1 VIAHPAPD
9 HPPALGLGPAGGEA
23 GEPIRLRPILACE
36 SEALVH
42 DGISAAALRRA
53 QARISR
59 YDFNATTMKRVA
71 MHIIQRATA
80 TALVLCAAAFAMVSG
95 AAAQKL
101 SDRPITIIVP
111 YSPGTGPDILA
122 RLIGE
127 EIQSRWG
134 EPVAIDNKPGATGN
148 IGTQIA
154 ARAAPDGHTLLMTTN
169 PITANISLFKNVPY
183 DPVKSFAPVI
193 FVGTGTLAL
202 TIHPSIPANS
212 FAEFV
217 AYARSRPG
225 QIDFGSPGVGGPH
238 HLAME
243 LLKLMTRTDMRHI
256 PYRGSAGATNDLV
269 GGHVSVAFQSI
280 HVILPLAQSNQVRL
294 LAVASRERSRVA
306 PDLPTLQELGLAGFE
321 VDLWY
326 GILAPAGTPQDI
338 VERYNTAINAIL
350 RAPQVVEKLAK
361 QGLTT
366 GGGSPERFRDFIA
379 NDLAKWQKVV
389 NEAGITVDAGR

>member
-1 VIAHPAPD
+1 MCMMHRLTAIA
-9 HPPALGLGPAGGEA
+9 
-23 GEPIRLRPILACE
+23 LAI
-36 SEALVH
+36 V
-42 DGISAAALRRA
+42 
-53 QARISR
+53 
-59 YDFNATTMKRVA
+59 
-71 MHIIQRATA
+71 
-80 TALVLCAAAFAMVSG
+80 AFADQSSD

-122 RLIGE
+122 RVIGE

-134 EPVAIDNKPGATGN
+134 QPVAVDNKPGATGN
-148 IGTQIA
+148 IGTQLA

-169 PITANISLFKNVPY
+169 PITANISLFKDVPY

-202 TIHPSIPANS
+202 AVHPSIPATS
-212 FAEFV
+212 LRELIDYV
-217 AYARSRPG
+217 KSRPG
-225 QIDFGSPGVGGPH
+225 EINFGSPGIGGPH

-243 LLKLMTRTDMRHI
+243 LLKLTTRTDMRHI

-269 GGHVSVAFQSI
+269 GGHVSLAFQSI
-280 HVILPLAQSNQVRL
+280 HVIMPLAQSNQVRL
-294 LAVASRERSRVA
+294 LAVASKERSRVA

-321 VDLWY
+321 VDLWF
-326 GILAPAGTPQDI
+326 GILAPAGTPQEI
-338 VERYNTAINAIL
+338 VDRYNAAVNDIL
-350 RAPQVVEKLAK
+350 RAPHVVEKLSK

-379 NDLAKWQKVV
+379 NDIVKWQKVV
-389 NEAGITVDAGR
+389 TEAGIVAEAGR

>member
-1 VIAHPAPD
+1 MRTMHRLTAIA
-9 HPPALGLGPAGGEA
+9 
-23 GEPIRLRPILACE
+23 LAI
-36 SEALVH
+36 V
-42 DGISAAALRRA
+42 
-53 QARISR
+53 
-59 YDFNATTMKRVA
+59 
-71 MHIIQRATA
+71 
-80 TALVLCAAAFAMVSG
+80 AFADPTSD

-122 RLIGE
+122 RVIGE

-134 EPVAIDNKPGATGN
+134 QPVAVDNKPGATGN
-148 IGTQIA
+148 IGTQLA

-169 PITANISLFKNVPY
+169 PITANISLFKDVPY

-202 TIHPSIPANS
+202 AVHPSIPATS
-212 FAEFV
+212 LRELIDYV
-217 AYARSRPG
+217 KSRPG
-225 QIDFGSPGVGGPH
+225 EINFGSPGIGGPH

-243 LLKLMTRTDMRHI
+243 LLKLTTRTDMRHI

-269 GGHVSVAFQSI
+269 GGHVSLAFQSI
-280 HVILPLAQSNQVRL
+280 HVIMPLAQSNQVRL
-294 LAVASRERSRVA
+294 LAVASKERSRVA

-321 VDLWY
+321 VDLWF
-326 GILAPAGTPQDI
+326 GILAPAGTPQEI
-338 VERYNTAINAIL
+338 VDRYNAAVNDIL
-350 RAPQVVEKLAK
+350 RAPHVVEKLSK

-379 NDLAKWQKVV
+379 NDIVKWQKVV
-389 NEAGITVDAGR
+389 TEAGIVAEAGR